1 MYATVP
7 LTRYPTH
14 LSLQSSISLS
24 LIISTELSVLFVVR
38 IHASTSTYKKALDP
52 AFNAEYSTLGG
63 LTSICLHC
71 NAKHFKC
78 EKGRNEFLTCCH
90 GGKVQIPIPRVPD
103 FLERVFENNLNSFR
117 SHYLENIRQINS
129 SFAFASFEA
138 KIVEPPGRGPYC
150 FRIHGSIYHRV
161 SPLHA
166 NNDSNSLYAQLYILD
181 TDQATDIRLQR
192 NANCDSSLV
201 KCLHEMISTVNPLA
215 RQYKFMAQVE
225 REEEQRARQANRVPH
240 KVSMIFFSSHANR
253 RYNLPNCSEIA
264 AVFTTE
270 DGEPPARRDLR
281 VFSHSS
287 ETQYCTTISTLHRL
301 CDPLVY
307 PLLFPYGE
315 PGYDEALLH
324 EQEYKTSRRFRVTQL
339 QFVGYRMAIRE
350 GFSLLH
356 ASGKLWQQYL
366 VDQYVRIEGARL
378 AFLRNHQHQLR
389 VETYAGLHDYVM
401 RQAELE
407 NARPGRIVVLPSS
420 FPGSPRNM
428 NMHYQDAMAIV
439 RKHGKPSLFITF
451 TSNPKWP

>member
-1 MYATVP
+1 MPISLALLDNKMMCLYTAV
-7 LTRYPTH
+7 LAAH
-14 LSLQSSISLS
+14 LRSISRVVDAHHS
-24 LIISTELSVLFVVR
+24 CIISYIFDAHHSCIISWHLQAPLSRISGSVLSAQHSNESDAPISNDMPMGKDAVR

-52 AFNAEYSTLGG
+52 AFNAEYSTLRG

-78 EKGRNEFLTCCH
+78 EKGRNQFLTCCH

-103 FLERVFENNLNSFR
+103 FLERVFENNFNSFR

-161 SPLHA
+161 GPLHA

-192 NANCDSSLV
+192 NANCDSSLM

-270 DGEPPARRDLR
+270 DGEPPASRDLR

-287 ETQYCTTISTLHRL
+287 ET
-301 CDPLVY
+301 
-307 PLLFPYGE
+307 
-315 PGYDEALLH
+315 
-324 EQEYKTSRRFRVTQL
+324 
-339 QFVGYRMAIRE
+339 
-350 GFSLLH
+350 
-356 ASGKLWQQYL
+356 
-366 VDQYVRIEGARL
+366 
-378 AFLRNHQHQLR
+378 
-389 VETYAGLHDYVM
+389 
-401 RQAELE
+401 
-407 NARPGRIVVLPSS
+407 
-420 FPGSPRNM
+420 
-428 NMHYQDAMAIV
+428 
-439 RKHGKPSLFITF
+439 
-451 TSNPKWP
+451 